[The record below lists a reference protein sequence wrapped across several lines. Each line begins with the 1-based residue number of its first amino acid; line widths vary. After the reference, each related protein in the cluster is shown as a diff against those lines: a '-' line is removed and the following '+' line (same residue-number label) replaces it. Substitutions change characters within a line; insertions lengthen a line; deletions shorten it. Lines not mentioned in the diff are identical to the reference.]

1 MQHIIYA
8 KIVSRKWALSLIPKV
23 VLQQRSE
30 KLKSLIHRYLDSTP
44 KKCSIIDPENFS
56 SHIQP
61 CGGFEYT

>member
-8 KIVSRKWALSLIPKV
+8 KLCQEKTASSLFPKV